1 MKTLIT
7 KLGMSFL
14 KFSRNFSENKFLSK
28 KEDKYLIFNSDL
40 LPVLG
45 KILDD
50 PSDRSL
56 YPNTPYK
63 VSEGQRIFFFRRH
76 VASTPF
82 FELTVEIGKYTCFSP
97 HNQYHYQLKNEFIIT
112 VN

>member
-1 MKTLIT
+1 MKTQIT

-14 KFSRNFSENKFLSK
+14 QFLRIFSKNKFLSK
-28 KEDKYLIFNSDL
+28 KEDKYLIFNSNL

-82 FELTVEIGKYTCFSP
+82 FEVTVEVGKYNCFNP
-97 HNQYHYQLKNEFIIT
+97 LNQCHYQLKNEFIIT
-112 VN
+112 IN

>member
-14 KFSRNFSENKFLSK
+14 KFLRVFSENKFLSK

-40 LPVLG
+40 VPVLG

-50 PSDRSL
+50 PSDRCL

-76 VASTPF
+76 AASTSF
-82 FELTVEIGKYTCFSP
+82 FQVTVEIGKYTYFNP
-97 HNQYHYQLKNEFIIT
+97 NNQFHYQLKNEFIIT

>member
-7 KLGMSFL
+7 KLGMISL
-14 KFSRNFSENKFLSK
+14 KFLRNFSGNKFPSK

-40 LPVLG
+40 LPILG
-45 KILDD
+45 KILGD
-50 PSDRSL
+50 PSDRCL

-63 VSEGQRIFFFRRH
+63 VSEGQRVFFFRRH
-76 VASTPF
+76 AASTTF
-82 FELTVEIGKYTCFSP
+82 FEVTVEVGKYTCFNP
-97 HNQYHYQLKNEFIIT
+97 HNQCHYQLKNDFIIT